1 MYIDSTTLASAA
13 VHFKR
18 LCYPLYH
25 LLYRCILLWFDN
37 SNEILP
43 QHTHTENSE
52 MRTTVFLYKM
62 NKLKHLH
69 VERAGYRSYRVTCL
83 GDNLIFIIVA
93 KCLIIHIGC

>member
-18 LCYPLYH
+18 LCYPFIFFFTGAFYCGSTTAMRPSP
-25 LLYRCILLWFDN
+25 Y
-37 SNEILP
+37 
-43 QHTHTENSE
+43 THTENSE